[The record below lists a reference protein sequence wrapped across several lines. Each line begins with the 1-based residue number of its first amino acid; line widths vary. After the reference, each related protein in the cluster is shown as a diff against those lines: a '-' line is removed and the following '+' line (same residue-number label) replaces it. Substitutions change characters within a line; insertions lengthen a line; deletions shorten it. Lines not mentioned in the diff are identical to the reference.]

1 MNNIE
6 KKVGLKQMDHEIKAK
21 SKYSKFKKIIQNLNA
36 INDISSPNNQ
46 DFKKNNKNKRLI
58 LPELNL
64 KDFHIFLEYYNRFK
78 ILVN

>member
-46 DFKKNNKNKRLI
+46 NNKNKRLI